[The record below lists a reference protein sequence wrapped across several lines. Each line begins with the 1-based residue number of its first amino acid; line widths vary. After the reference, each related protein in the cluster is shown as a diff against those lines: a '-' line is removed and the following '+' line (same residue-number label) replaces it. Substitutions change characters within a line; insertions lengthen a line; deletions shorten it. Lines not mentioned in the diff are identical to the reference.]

1 MEDDE
6 PKYKLI
12 IQNFNDVKELINV
25 IIAIR
30 ELLKIYLYVP
40 NVTNKKKV
48 KILTKKNHVKIHI
61 VKITKDLHKLT
72 VLI

>member
-1 MEDDE
+1 MVV
-6 PKYKLI
+6 YIINVLI
-12 IQNFNDVKELINV
+12 VIKKELINV

-61 VKITKDLHKLT
+61 VKIRL
-72 VLI
+72 LILSVQSVKQIKT